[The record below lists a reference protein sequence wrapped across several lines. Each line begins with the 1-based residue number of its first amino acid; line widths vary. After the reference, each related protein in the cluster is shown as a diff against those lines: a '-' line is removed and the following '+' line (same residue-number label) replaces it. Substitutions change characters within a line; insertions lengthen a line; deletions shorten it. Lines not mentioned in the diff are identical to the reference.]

1 MEDTDENRRA
11 HLTQIQLVISRMA
24 ANSFL
29 LKGWSVTLVA
39 ALFALASVDSRQEF
53 AFLALLPA
61 IVFWG
66 LDAYYLRQERLFRK
80 LYDDIRAAP
89 LGTLK
94 DTFSMDTSPYESK
107 VRSLWATIRTPT
119 VGVFHGAIVVAVIAG
134 IIVLAAKGGDQ
145 PCHPGHVV
153 SSSALTLT
161 TTRF

>member
-11 HLTQIQLVISRMA
+11 HLTQIQLVIIRMA

-53 AFLALLPA
+53 ALLALLPA

-66 LDAYYLRQERLFRK
+66 LDAYYLRQENLFCE
-80 LYDDIRAAP
+80 LYDGIREAP

-94 DTFSMDTSPYESK
+94 DTFSMDTKPYESK
-107 VRSLWATIRTPT
+107 VQSLLKTLGAST
-119 VGVFHGAIVVAVIAG
+119 VAVFHGAIVVAVVIG
-134 IIVLAAKGGDQ
+134 IIVLAIHGGTNNVN
-145 PCHPGHVV
+145 P
-153 SSSALTLT
+153 
-161 TTRF
+161 